1 MITYNGVKL
10 FDKFVVL
17 SPPVTREATEVMPM
31 TVRVPNGVSVTAL
44 RTFPMFYGVPE
55 KSLEA
60 LARVSMMRRVPRSSA
75 IVRAGDRTDF
85 VYFILSGSLK
95 VLVSDEE
102 GREVILSML
111 GPGELFGE
119 MGVLDDNPRSATVVA
134 VTPSDLVVMSKSDFK
149 RCLQEN
155 FEVCTYIMRNL
166 VQRLR
171 TADRKIESLAL
182 MDVYGRVARLLLE
195 MSENVDG
202 KKVVTRKISKQD
214 IAKMIGASRE
224 MVSRVMKDLQLQGF
238 IQETGGRIYLCDHIE
253 TVG

>member
-1 MITYNGVKL
+1 MFSG
-10 FDKFVVL
+10 L
-17 SPPVTREATEVMPM
+17 SER
-31 TVRVPNGVSVTAL
+31 
-44 RTFPMFYGVPE
+44 
-55 KSLEA
+55 SLEPI
-60 LARVSMMRRVPRSSA
+60 ARVAIMRRAPRNA
-75 IVRAGDRTDF
+75 TVVMAGDRTDF
-85 VYFILSGSLK
+85 VYLVLSGSLK

-119 MGVLDDNPRSATVVA
+119 MGVLDENPRSASVVA
-134 VTPSDLVVMSKSDFK
+134 AQPSELIVIAKSDFK

-155 FEVCTYIMRNL
+155 FDVAMWIMRNL

-195 MSENVDG
+195 MAETQDG
-202 KKVVTRKISKQD
+202 ELVVTRKISKQD

-224 MVSRVMKDLQLQGF
+224 MVSRVMKDLSVQGL
-238 IQETGGRIYLCDHIE
+238 IQEGKGRILLRQRIS
-253 TVG
+253 TIT